1 MIATQWSSEKADQGS
16 LFFIGSAYNAAAY
29 LKSPSRQGLFS
40 SWHSEKVCLRVLSIT
55 GICFADSG
63 LQKAVADWAHVAQ
76 FLFVARAKSPGE
88 FIVAKESL
96 LNELLGPVVES
107 MGYTFWGLEY
117 LSQGKQTVLRVFID
131 HENGIT
137 VDDCAAVSRQI
148 SSVMDVEDPISQVYN
163 LEVSSPGMDRPV
175 FTLEQYQ
182 SLAGNIIDVRLR
194 MAFDG
199 RRKFKGQLIGV
210 EQEDIVLRVDDNEY
224 LLPIELIEKAN
235 VVPQFKD

>member
-1 MIATQWSSEKADQGS
+1 M
-16 LFFIGSAYNAAAY
+16 
-29 LKSPSRQGLFS
+29 
-40 SWHSEKVCLRVLSIT
+40 
-55 GICFADSG
+55 
-63 LQKAVADWAHVAQ
+63 
-76 FLFVARAKSPGE
+76 
-88 FIVAKESL
+88 AKESL
-96 LNELLGPVVES
+96 LNELLAPVVES

-117 LSQGKQTVLRVFID
+117 LSQGKDTVLRVFID
-131 HENGIT
+131 HENGIN
-137 VDDCAAVSRQI
+137 VDDCASVSRQI
-148 SSVMDVEDPISQVYN
+148 SSVMDVEDPITQIYN
-163 LEVSSPGMDRPV
+163 LEVSSPGMDRPI
-175 FTLEQYQ
+175 FTLEQYT

>member
-1 MIATQWSSEKADQGS
+1 M
-16 LFFIGSAYNAAAY
+16 
-29 LKSPSRQGLFS
+29 
-40 SWHSEKVCLRVLSIT
+40 LSIT
-55 GICFADSG
+55 GICSAGSG

-88 FIVAKESL
+88 FVVAKESL

-117 LSQGKQTVLRVFID
+117 ISQGKDTVLRVFID

-175 FTLEQYQ
+175 FTLEQYA

-224 LLPIELIEKAN
+224 LLPIERKRFPTRKAFPGKLFFRRSNRRWPQQRKN
-235 VVPQFKD
+235 VTKMKRPLSVWISTVKLATTKLSVAGWL

>member
-1 MIATQWSSEKADQGS
+1 
-16 LFFIGSAYNAAAY
+16 
-29 LKSPSRQGLFS
+29 
-40 SWHSEKVCLRVLSIT
+40 
-55 GICFADSG
+55 
-63 LQKAVADWAHVAQ
+63 
-76 FLFVARAKSPGE
+76 
-88 FIVAKESL
+88 VAKESL
-96 LNELLGPVVES
+96 LNELLAPVVES

-117 LSQGKQTVLRVFID
+117 LSQGKDTVLRVFID
-131 HENGIT
+131 HENGIN
-137 VDDCAAVSRQI
+137 VDDCASVSRQI
-148 SSVMDVEDPISQVYN
+148 SSVMDVEDPITQIYN
-163 LEVSSPGMDRPV
+163 LEVSSPGMDRPI
-175 FTLEQYQ
+175 FTLEQYT